1 MAVLRFLLTATACA
15 GAAIAIGQ
23 FMESGVSRAAA
34 TPVDL
39 PETYPEAPVLTAAV
53 TEMAP
58 RLSGAFDLPQPP
70 RSPARLARLGPVPAK
85 EGCDLRLS
93 AQPRPGAIAELQLA
107 APCAPLARV
116 TLRHQGLT
124 VTLLTDAQ
132 GEAGVLFPAL
142 SRDAVFMAEAGGAMA
157 VARTE
162 LPDMAEWHRVALQWR
177 DGDGLSLHALA
188 PGARYGEP
196 GHVSRD
202 MAPGTAG
209 GASMIGLGDPAAPAP
224 RLAEIYSAP
233 VGDAAAISVEIEVTA
248 TNCGSPVAAELV
260 RVGDAE
266 SIASTD
272 IEVTLPGCDAV
283 GELLVLQNL
292 EPGLTVASR

>member
-15 GAAIAIGQ
+15 GAAVAIGQ

-34 TPVDL
+34 TPIDL
-39 PETYPEAPVLTAAV
+39 PETYPDPPVLVAAI
-53 TEMAP
+53 TETAP
-58 RLSGAFDLPQPP
+58 RLSRAFDLPQPP
-70 RSPARLARLGPVPAK
+70 RSPNRLARLGPVPAK

-93 AQPRPGAIAELQLA
+93 AEPRPGAIAALRLN

-124 VTLLTDAQ
+124 VTLLTDAR
-132 GEAGVLFPAL
+132 GEAGVLFPAF
-142 SRDAVFMAEAGGAMA
+142 SRDAVFMAEAGGSMA

-162 LPDMAEWHRVALQWR
+162 LPDMADWHRVALQWR
-177 DGDGLSLHALA
+177 DGDELSLHALA
-188 PGARYGEP
+188 PGARHGEP
-196 GHVSRD
+196 GHMSRD
-202 MAPGTAG
+202 TALATPS

-233 VGDAAAISVEIEVTA
+233 AGDAAAISVEIEVTA
-248 TNCGSPVAAELV
+248 ENCGSLVTAELV
-260 RVGDAE
+260 RVDGAQA
-266 SIASTD
+266 IASTD

-283 GELLVLQNL
+283 GELLILQNF